1 MRNGVEAQWRRNL
14 EAARLAAAADVLH
27 TISRTVCV
35 VRRRSSMRRG
45 PIISFLSI
53 IHEWIFGK
61 SILFGLPPKKGRRPR
76 RPRHSLYPL
85 STLSVI
91 ARGRRR
97 IDSLFG
103 KKSTSGQEE
112 KKTFAPNS
120 KRTYNIICYVYKT
133 IVALLLPPDDA
144 IQLFFKQTLLSP
156 ISTMTCLQIDDN
168 TTQQYIFHDKVFHLF
183 SYLFCFN
190 TILCYSVANIP
201 PD

>member
-103 KKSTSGQEE
+103 KKSTSARLRRLLLQTQKEL
-112 KKTFAPNS
+112 
-120 KRTYNIICYVYKT
+120 IICYVYKT
-133 IVALLLPPDDA
+133 IVALLLPPDDV